1 MAKKKTDIPADCM
14 PMCATC
20 VFGDLSGEGGTCHRY
35 PPIYAADEDGAG
47 FTFTIVAADDW
58 CGEYKRKVN

>member
-1 MAKKKTDIPADCM
+1 
-14 PMCATC
+14 MCATC